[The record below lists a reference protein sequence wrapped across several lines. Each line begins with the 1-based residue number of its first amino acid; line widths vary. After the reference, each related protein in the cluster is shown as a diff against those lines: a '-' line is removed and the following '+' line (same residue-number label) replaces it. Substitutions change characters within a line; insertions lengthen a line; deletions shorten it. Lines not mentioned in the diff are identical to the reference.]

1 MAIEVIPKETGQ
13 VEAVSL
19 MNHGYGFV
27 SYGLPLSPFIL
38 VLIYLEVIKK
48 LYFSFLKITFK
59 LDFRKI
65 QGIICKAKRIA
76 LKERVIRFV
85 FETLIIRVLAG

>member
-27 SYGLPLSPFIL
+27 SYGLALSLFIL
-38 VLIYLEVIKK
+38 VLIYLKVIKK
-48 LYFSFLKITFK
+48 LCFSF
-59 LDFRKI
+59 
-65 QGIICKAKRIA
+65 
-76 LKERVIRFV
+76 
-85 FETLIIRVLAG
+85 

>member
-1 MAIEVIPKETGQ
+1 
-13 VEAVSL
+13 

-76 LKERVIRFV
+76 LKEGVIRFV
-85 FETLIIRVLAG
+85 FKTLVVRVLAG